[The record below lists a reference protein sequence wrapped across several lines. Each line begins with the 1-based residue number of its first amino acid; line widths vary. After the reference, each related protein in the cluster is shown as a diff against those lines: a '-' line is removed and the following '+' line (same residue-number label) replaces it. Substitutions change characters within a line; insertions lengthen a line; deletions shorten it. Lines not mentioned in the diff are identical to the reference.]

1 MTLMETAQLLGN
13 FGEFVGAIAVVAT
26 LMYLAVQVRQSNRTN
41 QHTAFHE
48 ALRDQAAAMNLL
60 STHAELIVIV
70 YKGLADF
77 DSLPEDEQ
85 RRFETWTLSLLRA
98 AESLLYEVERSRIEP
113 EEWLGVREHLK
124 LMLSRPG
131 FRQWWQHPRYNLF
144 NRRLQD
150 FVNNDVFGTA

>member
-26 LMYLAVQVRQSNRTN
+26 LMYLAVQIRQSNRTN

-48 ALRDQAAAMNLL
+48 ALRDQVAAINLL
-60 STHAELIVIV
+60 SSHAELSGIV
-70 YKGLADF
+70 YRGLADF

-85 RRFETWTLSLLRA
+85 RRFETWTLSLLRG
-98 AESLLYEVERSRIEP
+98 AESLLYEVEHSRIEP

-124 LMLSRPG
+124 FACSRPG
-131 FRQWWQHPRYNLF
+131 FRQWWQHTRYDLF

-150 FVNNDVFGTA
+150 FINNDVFGMA